1 MAGAAFGIGIMC
13 CVVAGKQEDQ
23 QMEQMRIRRQKKGEL
38 KTIHFRDREGIE
50 RFSLSDGESLCM
62 MAEDGTKEIGL
73 CRFVDGKQVDV
84 NGQIWEIGEF
94 LWQMERR
101 GIQVYPLRDSIKE
114 GKVGGRMR
122 KRNHVVPVRLNAKE
136 LRHLDGQ
143 VAKSGLSRE
152 EFLRSLILGAQ
163 LQTKPCE
170 HHAELLRKIAGLCNN
185 ANQLAHVANGTGMAG
200 EASVQEMLRISKET
214 WRLVKEEW

>member
-1 MAGAAFGIGIMC
+1 MFFAGMALGIVAGAALGIGIMC

-101 GIQVYPLRDSIKE
+101 GIQVYPL
-114 GKVGGRMR
+114 
-122 KRNHVVPVRLNAKE
+122 
-136 LRHLDGQ
+136 
-143 VAKSGLSRE
+143 
-152 EFLRSLILGAQ
+152 
-163 LQTKPCE
+163 
-170 HHAELLRKIAGLCNN
+170 
-185 ANQLAHVANGTGMAG
+185 
-200 EASVQEMLRISKET
+200 ET
-214 WRLVKEEW
+214 A

>member
-1 MAGAAFGIGIMC
+1 
-13 CVVAGKQEDQ
+13 
-23 QMEQMRIRRQKKGEL
+23 
-38 KTIHFRDREGIE
+38 
-50 RFSLSDGESLCM
+50 
-62 MAEDGTKEIGL
+62 
-73 CRFVDGKQVDV
+73 
-84 NGQIWEIGEF
+84 
-94 LWQMERR
+94 
-101 GIQVYPLRDSIKE
+101 
-114 GKVGGRMR
+114 MR

-185 ANQLAHVANGTGMAG
+185 ANQLAHVANSTGFAG
-200 EASVQEMLRISKET
+200 RQSVDEMTRIAREV
-214 WRLVKEEW
+214 WRAVKEQW